1 MTNETLKLLASPW
14 NRIMIDPMAEKKS
27 HASKPEKDDLE
38 ELRRLAEEASIIL
51 QKIPDEHIIEAIRK
65 SRDER

>member
-1 MTNETLKLLASPW
+1 
-14 NRIMIDPMAEKKS
+14 MIDPMAEKKS
-27 HASKPEKDDLE
+27 HASKHEKDDLE

-65 SRDER
+65 SRDQH